1 MKSLPN
7 LGRLF
12 LFTLLKEY
20 KKINEE
26 YDKIDLEIK
35 EKSKELSS
43 VKSNKELFSDIV
55 EDIAELILKRDEIKK
70 EVDAFKI
77 VIDKIKK

>member
-1 MKSLPN
+1 MV
-7 LGRLF
+7 
-12 LFTLLKEY
+12 KEY
-20 KKINEE
+20 KKIKEE

-43 VKSNKELFSDIV
+43 VKSNKELFSDKV

>member
-20 KKINEE
+20 KKIKEE

-77 VIDKIKK
+77 VINKIKK

>member
-20 KKINEE
+20 KKIKEE

>member
-20 KKINEE
+20 KKIKEE

-43 VKSNKELFSDIV
+43 VKSNKELFSEIV

-77 VIDKIKK
+77 VINKIKK